1 MDEFSTPQF
10 SKTIFY
16 ANGNHDDYQR
26 ILGPYPYDAPLGFR
40 WFPNGW
46 KLKQIESTTTNVS
59 FEQLFLNKVKPIQ
72 EKQKKN
78 QMKHDLQAKIENPNI
93 LPYVQPRV
101 QGILPF

>member
-1 MDEFSTPQF
+1 MDKFSTPQF
-10 SKTIFY
+10 SKMISN
-16 ANGNHDDYQR
+16 ANGTYDDYQR
-26 ILGPYPYDAPLGFR
+26 ILDPYPYDAPLGFC

-46 KLKQIESTTTNVS
+46 KLNQIESTPTNFS

-78 QMKHDLQAKIENPNI
+78 QMKLDLQARIENPNI
-93 LPYVQPRV
+93 LLYVQAHP